1 MLGLTVVSVHTL
13 ETVVSI
19 SYSLASI
26 CICDSSSNCPETKGG
41 RRRFVTGGG
50 SQINEKLYWFGR
62 YMTYGYCAVTSWAI
76 IQMFEHRR
84 TIEIDLA
91 ERRGSKPKTSFRDVL
106 RWFGA

>member
-62 YMTYGYCAVTSWAI
+62 YMTYGYCAVTSWGEI
-76 IQMFEHRR
+76 NLILHY
-84 TIEIDLA
+84 IEIFPYY
-91 ERRGSKPKTSFRDVL
+91 ET
-106 RWFGA
+106 

>member
-1 MLGLTVVSVHTL
+1 MQANLRSVLAQISRGGRDVGSHRSFRSYLGNS
-13 ETVVSI
+13 
-19 SYSLASI
+19 
-26 CICDSSSNCPETKGG
+26 ETKGG